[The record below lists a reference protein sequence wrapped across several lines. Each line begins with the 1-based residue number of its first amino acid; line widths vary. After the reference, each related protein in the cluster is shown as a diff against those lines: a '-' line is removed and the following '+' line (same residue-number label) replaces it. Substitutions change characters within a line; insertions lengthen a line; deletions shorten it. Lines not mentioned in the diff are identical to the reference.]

1 MICMA
6 PNVGLLSRIYRP
18 RFVHDLINHFSRRGK
33 KIYLK
38 KVCLRRIKAA
48 KGRRRLM
55 AQRLSPFFLFLAVLP
70 VLAVYTT
77 PLPAPGPLVSPRE
90 NATEFIRS
98 RCGATRYP
106 GLCYTS
112 LAGYSGAV
120 QQNPAQLARLSAN
133 VTLSRLASLMARVA
147 RHRRACHP
155 LNVSAATAACPEAAA
170 LGDCAETLGEASDLT
185 RKTEEELRGLAE
197 GPAADAAWR
206 VSNAQ
211 TWMSAVL
218 SDEETCS
225 DGFEEVAAGSR
236 AKTDVTRRLWHVKKY
251 TSNALGLVNSLTGTL

>member
-1 MICMA
+1 
-6 PNVGLLSRIYRP
+6 
-18 RFVHDLINHFSRRGK
+18 
-33 KIYLK
+33 
-38 KVCLRRIKAA
+38 
-48 KGRRRLM
+48 M
-55 AQRLSPFFLFLAVLP
+55 AQRFRPFILFLAVSLA
-70 VLAVYTT
+70 LAVDTT
-77 PLPAPGPLVSPRE
+77 PAPGLGQPVSPRE
-90 NATEFIRS
+90 NATEFIRC

-147 RHRRACHP
+147 GHRRACYP
-155 LNVSAATAACPEAAA
+155 RNASATTAACPEAAA
-170 LGDCAETLGEASDLT
+170 LGDCAETLGDASDLT
-185 RKTEEELRGLAE
+185 RKTEGELRGLVE
-197 GPAADAAWR
+197 GRAAGSADAAWR

-218 SDEETCS
+218 SDEETCA
-225 DGFEEVAAGSR
+225 DGFEEVATGSR

-251 TSNALGLVNSLTGTL
+251 TSNALGLVNSLAGTL